1 MGRPVGRENP
11 LPLTDS
17 TMPKRTRTAEIAR
30 SRASG
35 NLRIGDHWNAIT
47 IIALSQSNPLKA
59 VAELVENSIDAR
71 AKTIVITR
79 GKEKGQHYLR
89 VKDDGEGVRR
99 NADGEP
105 DFQYVATHVCDSIK
119 RRLKAQGTQG
129 LQGEFGI
136 GLLSF
141 WTLGED
147 LLLTSSGDDGRAWQ
161 MHLRKGDPS
170 YRITQRPALLPE
182 AGTDVLIRGIL
193 PGIKNFSGE
202 KIQWYLASELRDR
215 IRHSGVSIRVVDRT
229 ARAEFKVE
237 PRKFEGRLLHELDG
251 ALPPQSEVYA
261 ELYLH
266 AHSPANAVSL
276 YRSGTRV
283 LENIAELGAF
293 ARLPWT
299 SGYVQG
305 IVDAPF
311 LNLTPGTRLGV
322 IHDAALARLA
332 EELAPL
338 EARLAK
344 IVADQQKAEEERASR
359 DVLRSVQGALK
370 EALLALPAEEY
381 DWFDLH
387 RGEGKR
393 RPRTTAEA
401 VPGEA
406 GWPAEQA
413 VSVEGAA
420 NEAEEEAQ
428 RQFFE
433 FAGPL
438 FSVVVSPT
446 SSVVEV
452 GGTRPLRALARDRSR
467 RRVEQELT
475 LAWRIVEG
483 EGSLDPVDGEI
494 ATFRAGTEPGLVRVE
509 VVATQR
515 EVVCRAEAQITVTA
529 SLVGKTGAGDTT
541 YQGIPGYTFHKAA
554 GELWRSRF
562 DTERNLVVI
571 NNGHR
576 DFVYAARS
584 RMLKLRYICRLFAKE
599 LVLRNFVGV
608 APDQLLERLL
618 ELTLYTEENLR

>member
-1 MGRPVGRENP
+1 MSP
-11 LPLTDS
+11 
-17 TMPKRTRTAEIAR
+17 RTETIGKP
-30 SRASG
+30 RASG

-89 VKDDGEGVRR
+89 VKDDGEGVRK

-105 DFQYVATHVCDSIK
+105 DFHYVATHVCDSIK
-119 RRLKAQGTQG
+119 RRLKTQGARG

-141 WTLGED
+141 WTLGEE
-147 LLLTSSGDDGRAWQ
+147 LLLSSAGEDGRAHQ

-170 YRITQRPALLPE
+170 YRITQRPALFPE
-182 AGTDVLIRGIL
+182 PGTEVLIRGIL

-237 PRKFEGRLLHELDG
+237 PRQFEGRLLHELDG
-251 ALPPQSEVYA
+251 ALPAQSEVYA

-283 LENIAELGAF
+283 LENLADLEAF

-305 IVDAPF
+305 IIDAPY

-332 EELAPL
+332 DELAPL

-344 IVADQQKAEEERASR
+344 IIEDQQRAEEERASR

-393 RPRTTAEA
+393 RPRTPAEA
-401 VPGEA
+401 VAGEA
-406 GWPAEQA
+406 VPTDDQSLAMEDPAY
-413 VSVEGAA
+413 
-420 NEAEEEAQ
+420 NETSEPQ

-433 FAGPL
+433 YAGPL
-438 FSVVVSPT
+438 FSVVISPT
-446 SSVVEV
+446 SSVIEV
-452 GGTRPLRALARDRSR
+452 GGSRALRAIARDRAR
-467 RRVEQELT
+467 RPVEQDLT
-475 LAWRIVEG
+475 YAWRILEG
-483 EGSLDPVDGEI
+483 EGMLGPIDGEI
-494 ATFRAGTEPGLVRVE
+494 AMFRAASEPGLARIE
-509 VVATQR
+509 VIATQHD
-515 EVVCRAEAQITVTA
+515 VICKAEAQITMTA
-529 SLVGKTGAGDTT
+529 SLVSKTGSGDST
-541 YQGIPGYTFHKAA
+541 YQGLPGYTYHKAA

-562 DTERNLVVI
+562 DAERNLVVI

-584 RMLKLRYICRLFAKE
+584 KMLKLRYICRLFAKE
-599 LVLRNFVGV
+599 LVLKNFVGI
-608 APDQLLERLL
+608 PQDQLLERLL

>member
-1 MGRPVGRENP
+1 M
-11 LPLTDS
+11 S
-17 TMPKRTRTAEIAR
+17 QRTERISK

-71 AKTIVITR
+71 AKTIIITR

-89 VKDDGEGVRR
+89 VKDDGEGVRK
-99 NADGEP
+99 NANGEP
-105 DFQYVATHVCDSIK
+105 DFHYVATHVCDSIK
-119 RRLKAQGTQG
+119 RRLKTQGTRG

-141 WTLGED
+141 WTLGEE
-147 LLLTSSGDDGRAWQ
+147 LLLTSASEDGRAYQ

-170 YRITQRPALLPE
+170 YRITQRPALFPE
-182 AGTDVLIRGIL
+182 PGTEVLIKGIL

-215 IRHSGVSIRVVDRT
+215 IRHSGVSIRVIDRT

-237 PRKFEGRLLHELDG
+237 PRQFEGRLLHELDG
-251 ALPPQSEVYA
+251 ALPAQSEVYA

-283 LENIAELGAF
+283 LENLAELEVF
-293 ARLPWT
+293 ARMPWT
-299 SGYVQG
+299 SDYVQG
-305 IVDAPF
+305 IIDAPY

-332 EELAPL
+332 DELAPL

-344 IVADQQKAEEERASR
+344 IIEDQQRAEEERASR

-393 RPRTTAEA
+393 RPRTSAEA
-401 VPGEA
+401 AADEA
-406 GWPAEQA
+406 TTADDQA
-413 VSVEGAA
+413 IAMETAYP
-420 NEAEEEAQ
+420 EASEPQ

-433 FAGPL
+433 YAGPL
-438 FSVVVSPT
+438 FSVVISPT
-446 SSVVEV
+446 SSVIEV
-452 GGTRPLRALARDRSR
+452 GGSRALRAIARDRAR
-467 RRVEQELT
+467 RPVEQDLT
-475 LAWRIVEG
+475 YAWRILEG
-483 EGSLDPVDGEI
+483 EGMLGPIDGEI
-494 ATFRAGTEPGLVRVE
+494 AMFRAASEPGLARIE
-509 VVATQR
+509 VIATQHD
-515 EVVCRAEAQITVTA
+515 VICKAEAQITVTA
-529 SLVGKTGAGDTT
+529 SLVSKTGSGDSTYRDCPATPTT
-541 YQGIPGYTFHKAA
+541 RRQGSCGVRA
-554 GELWRSRF
+554 SM
-562 DTERNLVVI
+562 RNATSWSSTTATAI
-571 NNGHR
+571 SFTR
-576 DFVYAARS
+576 RAI
-584 RMLKLRYICRLFAKE
+584 KC
-599 LVLRNFVGV
+599 
-608 APDQLLERLL
+608 
-618 ELTLYTEENLR
+618 

>member
-1 MGRPVGRENP
+1 MSRQTEKTVKPP
-11 LPLTDS
+11 
-17 TMPKRTRTAEIAR
+17 TR
-30 SRASG
+30 G

-71 AKTIVITR
+71 ARNVVITR
-79 GKEKGQHYLR
+79 GKDKGQHYLR

-99 NADGEP
+99 NGDGEP
-105 DFQYVATHVCDSIK
+105 DFHYVATHVCDSIK
-119 RRLKAQGTQG
+119 RRLKTQGTRG

-141 WTLGED
+141 WTLGEE
-147 LLLTSSGDDGRAWQ
+147 LLLTSAAADGRTWQ
-161 MHLRKGDPS
+161 MQLRKGDPS
-170 YRITQRPALLPE
+170 YRITHKPVLFPE
-182 AGTDVLIRGIL
+182 QGTEVLIRGIL

-215 IRHSGVSIRVVDRT
+215 IRRSEVAVRVVDRT

-237 PRKFEGRLLHELDG
+237 PRQFEGRLLHELDG
-251 ALPPQSEVYA
+251 TLPQQSEVYA
-261 ELYLH
+261 ELYLT

-293 ARLPWT
+293 ARAPWT

-305 IVDAPF
+305 IVDAPY

-332 EELAPL
+332 DELAPL
-338 EARLAK
+338 ELRLAR
-344 IVADQQKAEEERASR
+344 IVEDQQRAEEERASR

-393 RPRTTAEA
+393 RPRTAAEA
-401 VPGEA
+401 GSGEA
-406 GWPAEQA
+406 GRAEEQA
-413 VSVEGAA
+413 VPMEIGASP
-420 NEAEEEAQ
+420 EISEPQ

-433 FAGPL
+433 YAGPL

-452 GGTRPLRALARDRSR
+452 GGTRALRALARDRAR
-467 RRVEQELT
+467 RAVEQD
-475 LAWRIVEG
+475 LAFAWKVLEG
-483 EGSLDPVDGEI
+483 EGTLEPIDREI
-494 ATFRAGTEPGLVRVE
+494 TAFRAPNEPGLVRVE
-509 VVATQR
+509 VIAKQGD
-515 EVVCRAEAQITVTA
+515 VVCKAEAQITVSA
-529 SLVGKTGAGDTT
+529 SLVGKTGSGDSN
-541 YQGIPGYTFHKAA
+541 YQGIPGYTYHKAA

-562 DTERNLVVI
+562 DAERNLVVI

-584 RMLKLRYICRLFAKE
+584 KMLKLRYICRLFAKE
-599 LVLRNFVGV
+599 LVLKNFVGI
-608 APDQLLERLL
+608 PQDQLLERLL

>member
-1 MGRPVGRENP
+1 MKPANP
-11 LPLTDS
+11 
-17 TMPKRTRTAEIAR
+17 R
-30 SRASG
+30 SG
-35 NLRIGDHWNAIT
+35 NLRIGDQWNAIT

-71 AKTIVITR
+71 ARAIVITR
-79 GKEKGQHYLR
+79 GKDKGQHYLR

-105 DFQYVATHVCDSIK
+105 DFHYVATHVCDSIK
-119 RRLKAQGTQG
+119 RRLKAHGTKG

-141 WTLGED
+141 WTLGEE
-147 LLLTSSGDDGRAWQ
+147 LLLTCAGADDKVYQ
-161 MHLRKGDPS
+161 MHLRKGDPG
-170 YRITQRPALLPE
+170 YRITQRPTLFPE
-182 AGTDVLIRGIL
+182 TGTDVLIRGIL

-202 KIQWYLASELRDR
+202 KIQWFLASELRDR

-237 PRKFEGRLLHELDG
+237 PRQFEGRLLHELDG
-251 ALPPQSEVYA
+251 ALPAQSEVYA

-266 AHSPANAVSL
+266 AHAPGNAVAL

-283 LENIAELGAF
+283 LENLVELETF

-305 IVDAPF
+305 IIDAPY

-332 EELAPL
+332 EELAPV
-338 EARLAK
+338 EAKLGR
-344 IVADQQKAEEERASR
+344 IIEDQQRAEEERASR

-381 DWFDLH
+381 DWFDLR

-393 RPRTTAEA
+393 RPQLSTQGGGAEA
-401 VPGEA
+401 AGDEASSAAAGTFALHDSAAEQEA
-406 GWPAEQA
+406 GKP
-413 VSVEGAA
+413 
-420 NEAEEEAQ
+420 Q
-428 RQFFE
+428 REFFD

-438 FSVVVSPT
+438 FSAVISPT

-452 GGTRPLRALARDRSR
+452 GGTRALRLVARDRAR
-467 RRVEQELT
+467 RAVETDLVR
-475 LAWRIVEG
+475 AWRIVEG
-483 EGSLDPVDGEI
+483 EGTLEPDDGEI
-494 ATFRAGTEPGLVRVE
+494 ATYRAPVEPGLTRIAA
-509 VVATQR
+509 VVSQGDVT
-515 EVVCRAEAQITVTA
+515 CTAEAQITVAA
-529 SLVGKTGAGDTT
+529 SLVTRTGSSDST
-541 YQGIPGYTFHKAA
+541 YQGLPGYTFHRAA

-562 DTERNLVVI
+562 DGEKNLVVI
-571 NNGHR
+571 NSGHR
-576 DFVYAARS
+576 DFVYAS
-584 RMLKLRYICRLFAKE
+584 RNKTLKLRYICRLFAKE
-599 LVLRNFVGV
+599 LVLKNFAGV
-608 APDQLLERLL
+608 PAEQLLERLL
-618 ELTLYTEENLR
+618 ELTLYTEEHLR

>member
-1 MGRPVGRENP
+1 MSQVASQPGTGKSP
-11 LPLTDS
+11 
-17 TMPKRTRTAEIAR
+17 
-30 SRASG
+30 ASG
-35 NLRIGDHWNAIT
+35 KLRIGDHWNAIT

-59 VAELVENSIDAR
+59 VAELVENSIDAG

-99 NADGEP
+99 NVDGEP
-105 DFQYVATHVCDSIK
+105 DFHYVATHVCDSIK
-119 RRLKAQGTQG
+119 RRLKAQGRQG

-147 LLLTSSGDDGRAWQ
+147 LLLTSAGDDGRAWQ

-170 YRITQRPALLPE
+170 YRIMLRPALFAE
-182 AGTDVLIRGIL
+182 AGTEVLIRGIL

-202 KIQWYLASELRDR
+202 KIQWYLAAELRDR
-215 IRHSGVSIRVVDRT
+215 IRHSGVAIRVVDRA
-229 ARAEFKVE
+229 ARAEFRVE
-237 PRKFEGRLLHELDG
+237 PRAFEGRLLHELEG
-251 ALPPQSEVYA
+251 ALPAQSELYA

-266 AHSPANAVSL
+266 AHAPTNVVSL

-283 LENIAELGAF
+283 VENLAGIEAF
-293 ARLPWT
+293 ARGPWT

-305 IVDAPF
+305 IIDAPY

-322 IHDAALARLA
+322 IHDATLARLA
-332 EELAPL
+332 GELAPL
-338 EARLAK
+338 EARLSK
-344 IVADQQKAEEERASR
+344 IIEDQQRAEEERASR

-393 RPRTTAEA
+393 RPMAASEA
-401 VPGEA
+401 PGADRGVAMEA
-406 GWPAEQA
+406 GASGEIP
-413 VSVEGAA
+413 
-420 NEAEEEAQ
+420 EAQ
-428 RQFFE
+428 RQFFDY
-433 FAGPL
+433 AGPL
-438 FSVVVSPT
+438 FSVVISPT

-452 GGTRPLRALARDRSR
+452 GGSRALHAIARDRAR
-467 RRVEQELT
+467 RRVEQDLRF
-475 LAWRIVEG
+475 AWNRLEG
-483 EGSLDPVDGEI
+483 EGVLEPSDGEI
-494 ATFRAGTEPGLVRVE
+494 TTFRAANEPGLTRVE
-509 VVATQR
+509 LTASQGDI
-515 EVVCRAEAQITVTA
+515 VCRAEAQITVTA
-529 SLVGKTGAGDTT
+529 SLVGRTQGGDTT
-541 YQGIPGYTFHKAA
+541 YQGLPGYTYHKAA

-562 DTERNLVVI
+562 DAERNLVVI

-576 DFVYAARS
+576 DFVYAARNK
-584 RMLKLRYICRLFAKE
+584 MLKLRYICRLFAKE
-599 LVLRNFVGV
+599 LVLKNFVGV

-618 ELTLYTEENLR
+618 ELTLYSEENLR

>member
-1 MGRPVGRENP
+1 MSQLTSHPGTGRPH
-11 LPLTDS
+11 
-17 TMPKRTRTAEIAR
+17 
-30 SRASG
+30 ASG
-35 NLRIGDHWNAIT
+35 KLRIGDHWNAIT

-71 AKTIVITR
+71 ARTIVITR
-79 GKEKGQHYLR
+79 GKDKGQHYLR

-105 DFQYVATHVCDSIK
+105 DFHYVATHVCDSIK
-119 RRLKAQGTQG
+119 RRLKTQGTRG

-147 LLLTSSGDDGRAWQ
+147 LLLTSAGNDGRAWQ

-170 YRITQRPALLPE
+170 YRIVPRPALLPE
-182 AGTDVLIRGIL
+182 SGTEVLIRGIL

-215 IRHSGVSIRVVDRT
+215 IRHSGVAIRVVDRT

-237 PRKFEGRLLHELDG
+237 PRQFEGRLLHELDG
-251 ALPPQSEVYA
+251 ALPGQSEVYS

-266 AHSPANAVSL
+266 AHSPANVVSL

-283 LENIAELGAF
+283 LDNLGELEVF
-293 ARLPWT
+293 ARMPWT

-305 IVDAPF
+305 IIDAPF
-311 LNLTPGTRLGV
+311 INLTPGTRLGV
-322 IHDAALARLA
+322 IHDAALVRLVEELTPLEKRLA
-332 EELAPL
+332 RIIE
-338 EARLAK
+338 
-344 IVADQQKAEEERASR
+344 DQQRAEEERTSR

-393 RPRTTAEA
+393 RPGATADA
-401 VPGEA
+401 APGEA
-406 GWPAEQA
+406 AQAEEQA
-413 VSVEGAA
+413 ISMEPGSGPEVSEP
-420 NEAEEEAQ
+420 Q

-433 FAGPL
+433 YAGPL
-438 FSVVVSPT
+438 FSVVISPT
-446 SSVVEV
+446 SSIIEV
-452 GGTRPLRALARDRSR
+452 GGSRALHAIARDRAR
-467 RRVEQELT
+467 RPVERDLT
-475 LAWRIVEG
+475 FVWSVLEG
-483 EGSLDPVDGEI
+483 EGTLEPVNAEF
-494 ATFRAGTEPGLVRVE
+494 ATFRATSEPGLARVE
-509 VVATQR
+509 VLVTQG
-515 EVVCRAEAQITVTA
+515 EVVCSAGAQITVTA
-529 SLVGKTGAGDTT
+529 SLVSRTGSGDFA
-541 YQGIPGYTFHKAA
+541 YQGLPGYTYHKAA

-562 DTERNLVVI
+562 DAERNLVVI

-576 DFVYAARS
+576 DFVYAARNK
-584 RMLKLRYICRLFAKE
+584 MLKLRYICRLFAKE
-599 LVLRNFVGV
+599 LVLKNFIGI
-608 APDQLLERLL
+608 PQDQLLERLL